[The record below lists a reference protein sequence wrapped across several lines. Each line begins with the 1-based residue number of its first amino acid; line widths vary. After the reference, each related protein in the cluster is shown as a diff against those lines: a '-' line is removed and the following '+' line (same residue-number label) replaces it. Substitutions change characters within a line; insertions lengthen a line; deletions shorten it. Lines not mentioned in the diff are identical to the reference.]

1 MIFNS
6 ELPNDDYCPVY
17 IRLGIRYG
25 ISFDSVQ
32 VGTSALVTI
41 IQQALLH
48 NRKWKLW
55 YSSSHWNFTG
65 TTNISNTTSFA
76 GKRSARLN
84 LTTSGTATLYQDVP
98 VYPGEML
105 TLSGM
110 VKVSNVEAG
119 DGAYYKI
126 DYYDNSPTPQLI
138 STFQT
143 GYLTGSND
151 WTRLVCLANAPMNAK
166 FGRVTCVLNG
176 TGTAYFDAV
185 KLVSRMTYKYDYDPV
200 NYPT

>member
-1 MIFNS
+1 
-6 ELPNDDYCPVY
+6 
-17 IRLGIRYG
+17 
-25 ISFDSVQ
+25 
-32 VGTSALVTI
+32 
-41 IQQALLH
+41 
-48 NRKWKLW
+48 
-55 YSSSHWNFTG
+55 
-65 TTNISNTTSFA
+65 
-76 GKRSARLN
+76 
-84 LTTSGTATLYQDVP
+84 
-98 VYPGEML
+98 
-105 TLSGM
+105 M

-185 KLVSRMTYKYDYDPV
+185 KLVSRMTYKYDYDPAG
-200 NYPT
+200 NYPIMIEDNLSNRTYHYYNNNTGRKTQFTDALSNNEYYYYDNSNRLIK